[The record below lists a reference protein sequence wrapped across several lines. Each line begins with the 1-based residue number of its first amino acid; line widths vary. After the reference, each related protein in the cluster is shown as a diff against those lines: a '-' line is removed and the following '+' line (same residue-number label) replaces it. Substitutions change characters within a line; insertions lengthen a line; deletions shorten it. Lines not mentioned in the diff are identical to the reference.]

1 MIRHRFALAAGLTL
15 ALTTACSREA
25 DPAPAENVV
34 GEPEAVAE
42 EPGGDDRAEPT
53 ALGAEGWGPLRIG
66 MSVDEVTAALGA
78 DADPDAVGGPEPEQC
93 DIYRPARA
101 PAGLFVMIEEG
112 RMTRITLT
120 EDSEVATREGIR
132 VGDPASAVT
141 RAYGDRVHDSPH
153 EYVGPQGRYLT
164 VWTTG
169 DTPAPYVEDEAA
181 RGIRYESDETGTVRT
196 IHAGGPS
203 IQYVEGC
210 L

>member
-1 MIRHRFALAAGLTL
+1 MTRYRIAFAAALTL
-15 ALTTACSREA
+15 ALTTACSRE
-25 DPAPAENVV
+25 DGPAPSENVTS
-34 GEPEAVAE
+34 EPKEAVEA
-42 EPGGDDRAEPT
+42 PGDDDRAEPAT
-53 ALGAEGWGPLRIG
+53 LGAEGWGPLRIG
-66 MSVDEVTAALGA
+66 MSLDEVTAAIGA
-78 DADPDAVGGPEPEQC
+78 DAQPDAFGDPAEC
-93 DIYRPARA
+93 DEYRPARA
-101 PAGLFVMIEEG
+101 PAGLFVMIEEN
-112 RMTRITLT
+112 RLTRISLSD
-120 EDSEVATREGIR
+120 ESDIATREGIR
-132 VGDPASAVT
+132 VGDPAGAVT

-181 RGIRYESDETGTVRT
+181 RGIRYETDETRTVRT